1 MGAERTANR
10 PAPTSG
16 LRWSRQ
22 YDYCTNSKSQHNFMH
37 EPRTSGK
44 VYLVGAGP
52 GDPGLLTLR
61 GARCLQRADLV
72 LYDYLVNPAV
82 LQHAPAQAERV
93 CLGHHGQG
101 QRHVTQEEIN
111 ARMIQAARQGKR
123 VVRLKGG
130 DPDVFGRGAEEIEAL
145 RAAAVPYQTVPGVTA
160 ALAAAGY
167 AGIPITHGLYS
178 SAVALVTGHE
188 RGCKKEPAL
197 DYSALASFPGTLIFY
212 MGITS
217 ARQWSQALL
226 DRGKAADTP
235 VAIVRRCTWPDQRVV
250 RSTLAT
256 VADTIAREGLRP
268 PAVIVV
274 GDVVARA
281 PEETWFTLRP
291 LAGRRIVITRA
302 REQAEDLCDELSDLG
317 AEVLYQPAITIS
329 APPDWAPV
337 DAALD
342 RLETYDWVVF
352 SSANGV
358 RYLLDRL
365 VERADLRRLGRS
377 RLAAIGPGTAEELA
391 RYRLK
396 ADLVPREFRAEALA
410 AELIGADAG
419 RRFLLARASRG
430 REVLAEQLSAAGRE
444 VDQVVVYSST
454 DVQVADDEVVAALRE
469 GRIDW
474 ITVTSSAIARS
485 LARLFGDDLRRAK
498 LASISPITSGELR
511 KLGYEP
517 AAEATQYTMGGLV
530 EAIMEREKDAVS
542 RPR

>member
-1 MGAERTANR
+1 
-10 PAPTSG
+10 
-16 LRWSRQ
+16 
-22 YDYCTNSKSQHNFMH
+22 
-37 EPRTSGK
+37 
-44 VYLVGAGP
+44 
-52 GDPGLLTLR
+52 
-61 GARCLQRADLV
+61 
-72 LYDYLVNPAV
+72 
-82 LQHAPAQAERV
+82 
-93 CLGHHGQG
+93 
-101 QRHVTQEEIN
+101 
-111 ARMIQAARQGKR
+111 
-123 VVRLKGG
+123 
-130 DPDVFGRGAEEIEAL
+130 
-145 RAAAVPYQTVPGVTA
+145 
-160 ALAAAGY
+160 
-167 AGIPITHGLYS
+167 
-178 SAVALVTGHE
+178 
-188 RGCKKEPAL
+188 
-197 DYSALASFPGTLIFY
+197 